1 MMFFEIK
8 LNHDNGQ
15 ATVMVT
21 AEDESAA
28 RALVMNVEKCPA
40 RSITSI
46 KEARS

>member
-1 MMFFEIK
+1 MKFYEIT

-15 ATVMVT
+15 ATVIVT

-28 RALVMNVEKCPA
+28 LSLIMNVEKCPA

-46 KEARS
+46 KEAKS